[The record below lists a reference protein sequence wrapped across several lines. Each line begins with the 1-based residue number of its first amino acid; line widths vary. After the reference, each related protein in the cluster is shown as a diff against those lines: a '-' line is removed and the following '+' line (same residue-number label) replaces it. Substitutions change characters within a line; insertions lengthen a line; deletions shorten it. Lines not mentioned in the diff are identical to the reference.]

1 MSSDILFFT
10 LVTYSILGSIYHFFE
25 SVGSGIDYGF
35 TTLYNDTIGKLT
47 AAFDGASLSAA
58 ESLFIDAE
66 SAVLSF
72 AAVASGYVGSIMGGI
87 FGDIADIAL
96 APSLG
101 IIGPI
106 IAVIIIVGLFMAI
119 VIGVRLLIDVA

>member
-1 MSSDILFFT
+1 
-10 LVTYSILGSIYHFFE
+10 
-25 SVGSGIDYGF
+25 
-35 TTLYNDTIGKLT
+35 
-47 AAFDGASLSAA
+47 
-58 ESLFIDAE
+58 
-66 SAVLSF
+66 
-72 AAVASGYVGSIMGGI
+72 MGGI

-106 IAVIIIVGLFMAI
+106 IAVIIIVGLLMAI